1 MEEKS
6 DWLLRF
12 AVFFLVVLV
21 VPTQKE
27 CVLPSRQEPLPVLVG
42 SCFYLPLLEIMSECY
57 T

>member
-21 VPTQKE
+21 VPTQTE
-27 CVLPSRQEPLPVLVG
+27 CVLPSRQEPLPEG
-42 SCFYLPLLEIMSECY
+42 N
-57 T
+57 